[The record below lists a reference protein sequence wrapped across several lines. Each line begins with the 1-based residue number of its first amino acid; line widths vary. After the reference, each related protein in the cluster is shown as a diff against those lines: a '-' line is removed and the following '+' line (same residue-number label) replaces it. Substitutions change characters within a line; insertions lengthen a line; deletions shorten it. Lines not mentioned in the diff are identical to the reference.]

1 MFTSTFSTLASM
13 VVLATA
19 VAASPVARADAITDT
34 QVLNFALTLEHLENA
49 FYKEGLA
56 NYSDADFQN
65 AGFPSWVRNRFTE
78 IAAHEASHV
87 AFLSSA
93 LGSSAT
99 QPCTYSFGV
108 TDVKS
113 FIDTSYALE
122 GVGTAAYTGA
132 AALISTKAYLTAAAT
147 ILTVEARHDAWVGS
161 AVKQGAAWSTA
172 YETPLDPNQVY
183 TLASAFIT
191 SCPSS
196 NPPLP
201 VTGFPALTVSDE
213 GSRAPGS
220 TVTFAS
226 KALSDGSNLFAGFL
240 NGQTATVVP
249 LNSDMTVT
257 VPDGLLGTVYV
268 IITNSSSEVTDA
280 NTVAGPAILDL
291 GFNSEEMFVDSKF

>member
-1 MFTSTFSTLASM
+1 MSRFCRPPWAQVPLSLARTRCMFKL
-13 VVLATA
+13 
-19 VAASPVARADAITDT
+19 
-34 QVLNFALTLEHLENA
+34 H
-49 FYKEGLA
+49 
-56 NYSDADFQN
+56 YSCC
-65 AGFPSWVRNRFTE
+65 R
-78 IAAHEASHV
+78 
-87 AFLSSA
+87 LSLMSYR
-93 LGSSAT
+93 S
-99 QPCTYSFGV
+99 GV

-132 AALISTKAYLTAAAT
+132 AALISTKVRPLHISCTYLCLHRLIQAYLTAAAT

-172 YETPLDPNQVY
+172 YEVSFFNSHVHFDPLLTIRTQTPLDPNQVY

-201 VTGFPALTVSDE
+201 VTGFPALTVSAE
-213 GSRAPGS
+213 GTRAPGS

-226 KALSDGSNLFAGFL
+226 KALTDASNLFAGFL

-257 VPDGLLGTVYV
+257 VPEGLFGTVYV
-268 IITNSSSEVTDA
+268 ILTNSSSEVTDA
-280 NTVAGPAILDL
+280 NTVAGPAILEL
-291 GFNSEEMFVDSKF
+291 EFNSEEAFIDTKF